1 VRMSDRVYGEG
12 CRRDERRR
20 RHVLRRRRHGH
31 CGRISPAHPSE
42 CHQRRQDVHR
52 YGVAT
57 KFAVTPIR
65 TSTGV
70 QFRTVGLNSHWR
82 TASTAALARS
92 GSPDET
98 WTSRTVPSVPMS
110 TSRSTTPPTFAAW
123 RFSGYRGLTCVI
135 LDGAR
140 MLPPTPLAA
149 AAAPFPPQRSA

>member
-1 VRMSDRVYGEG
+1 MAKTGALQPSALCPLPSGWLFQQPARRFAARSRASDGNDREAQRSSQRPDRVA
-12 CRRDERRR
+12 D
-20 RHVLRRRRHGH
+20 V
-31 CGRISPAHPSE
+31 
-42 CHQRRQDVHR
+42 VHR

-98 WTSRTVPSVPMS
+98 WTSRTVPSVPM
-110 TSRSTTPPTFAAW
+110 
-123 RFSGYRGLTCVI
+123 
-135 LDGAR
+135 
-140 MLPPTPLAA
+140 
-149 AAAPFPPQRSA
+149 